1 MMSNNQVKT
10 SIIDIRGDQTQI
22 TISIPSESEGFINE
36 NGNLQKIIDC
46 LKSKELRINLMHLN
60 ALDLQ
65 VYVDRWGQRVDEAG
79 YELRKEGFDYSS
91 ESGYMFF
98 DITDPNEMLLDE
110 LVEESEH
117 IFSQQSQQR
126 MQLIARLKK

>member
-1 MMSNNQVKT
+1 
-10 SIIDIRGDQTQI
+10 
-22 TISIPSESEGFINE
+22 
-36 NGNLQKIIDC
+36 
-46 LKSKELRINLMHLN
+46 
-60 ALDLQ
+60 
-65 VYVDRWGQRVDEAG
+65 
-79 YELRKEGFDYSS
+79 
-91 ESGYMFF
+91 MFF